1 MADEN
6 KICTCTT
13 PEYTI
18 NLEKQG
24 PPGVKG
30 ETGENGFSPVIDVI
44 QNTPSEYILN
54 ITTAN
59 GLITTPNL
67 KGNLPTGGS
76 TGMVLTKNSDVSGDA
91 SFAPLPSAST
101 ENPGIVQLATVDDF
115 TPDEEGNVNNLNA
128 VTPDIF
134 NSELKA
140 QVGEYIVAGDNITT
154 SVGEDGKVTINAEAE
169 AYSLPQANA
178 TTLGGI
184 KANPK
189 TDEDTQAVNIDPAT
203 GLLYTKAGGEGSA
216 NTVFNSVSP
225 ILINQ
230 NCNPYI
236 NNNGFYIL
244 ENSYNNNGSNNI
256 TINDHVAISGL
267 PTSGT
272 ITLNIQNVTGNK
284 TDWDNNVLG
293 FDITDP
299 NNAKIYAGDA
309 TQGFAKFIVLC
320 NKSGNNVTP
329 LYIAVGDDSRLG
341 PYNVGDAN
349 ACLLNNIEF
358 QNIQDNKGIYNANIK
373 QIIND
378 TPYNMQN
385 FFVIIL
391 VDLNIIQ
398 LMCVGTDGE
407 ERLLYNVS
415 GLTDLANINY
425 AYVLSGSITTKFNK
439 DTVYSIVDEQKI
451 YPTIIRNATDVNIS
465 LKYSNKFV
473 LNNGAL
479 DLANTITTQGNTF
492 NGASQLVQLDSTG
505 KLPAIDGSQLTNL
518 PASPAP
524 ANMVTTDTSQTIT
537 AIKTFNSAAIFNYSN
552 KPSIA
557 IGNIPTSISMSYEGA
572 ISDDSAHILRDT
584 STDWRVGR
592 YNKQGI
598 ISSSTPLQR
607 MGAAPYF
614 NKYPILDSSNLGSYV
629 DGTTIT
635 YTDGKLK
642 ASGSSAPTNMV
653 TTDTA
658 QTITGTKTFDGDIA
672 FLNNVGLTS
681 QASTFAINLG
691 DVSSPA
697 QYCNITIR
705 DGGLKIID
713 YDNTGNKLNFLT
725 RGTYWRVSGDL
736 RRYINGT
743 DHSYITTA
751 DIGNLKYWTG
761 TEANYTAIETKNADT
776 LYRTTDTNK
785 VYLGDIQL
793 SN

>member
-1 MADEN
+1 
-6 KICTCTT
+6 
-13 PEYTI
+13 
-18 NLEKQG
+18 
-24 PPGVKG
+24 
-30 ETGENGFSPVIDVI
+30 
-44 QNTPSEYILN
+44 
-54 ITTAN
+54 
-59 GLITTPNL
+59 
-67 KGNLPTGGS
+67 
-76 TGMVLTKNSDVSGDA
+76 
-91 SFAPLPSAST
+91 
-101 ENPGIVQLATVDDF
+101 
-115 TPDEEGNVNNLNA
+115 
-128 VTPDIF
+128 
-134 NSELKA
+134 
-140 QVGEYIVAGDNITT
+140 
-154 SVGEDGKVTINAEAE
+154 
-169 AYSLPQANA
+169 
-178 TTLGGI
+178 
-184 KANPK
+184 
-189 TDEDTQAVNIDPAT
+189 
-203 GLLYTKAGGEGSA
+203 
-216 NTVFNSVSP
+216 
-225 ILINQ
+225 
-230 NCNPYI
+230 
-236 NNNGFYIL
+236 
-244 ENSYNNNGSNNI
+244 
-256 TINDHVAISGL
+256 
-267 PTSGT
+267 
-272 ITLNIQNVTGNK
+272 
-284 TDWDNNVLG
+284 
-293 FDITDP
+293 
-299 NNAKIYAGDA
+299 
-309 TQGFAKFIVLC
+309 
-320 NKSGNNVTP
+320 
-329 LYIAVGDDSRLG
+329 
-341 PYNVGDAN
+341 
-349 ACLLNNIEF
+349 
-358 QNIQDNKGIYNANIK
+358 
-373 QIIND
+373 
-378 TPYNMQN
+378 
-385 FFVIIL
+385 
-391 VDLNIIQ
+391 
-398 LMCVGTDGE
+398 
-407 ERLLYNVS
+407 
-415 GLTDLANINY
+415 
-425 AYVLSGSITTKFNK
+425 
-439 DTVYSIVDEQKI
+439 
-451 YPTIIRNATDVNIS
+451 
-465 LKYSNKFV
+465 
-473 LNNGAL
+473 
-479 DLANTITTQGNTF
+479 
-492 NGASQLVQLDSTG
+492 
-505 KLPAIDGSQLTNL
+505 
-518 PASPAP
+518 
-524 ANMVTTDTSQTIT
+524 MVTTDTSQTIT